1 MFKPI
6 YLMFFL
12 FASTFTHA
20 ALIDYDDYTRDATN
34 GLDWLDLDFTEG
46 LSYNAIL
53 AEITTGSLQEWR
65 FATSFELE
73 DMVSYHLGFQ
83 VIQAQD
89 NAQYN
94 GMIDLVG
101 LFDAT
106 YGIGDPDA
114 ANSNYA
120 YTVGFVDSSGEPEA
134 NAMQFGYTNS
144 NGNLGYFRPSSS
156 TIWDADFD
164 DVNTRRG
171 AFLVRA
177 TQVAEPSLLTLVL
190 LAFISLV
197 VRTRKS

>member
-12 FASTFTHA
+12 FAPTFTHA
-20 ALIDYDDYTRDATN
+20 ALIDFDDYTRDAKN

-46 LSYNAIL
+46 LSYNSIL
-53 AEITTGSLQEWR
+53 AEITIGSLQDWR

-83 VIQAQD
+83 VIQAED

-114 ANSNYA
+114 ANSGYA
-120 YTVGFVDSSGEPEA
+120 YTVGFVDSSGESVA
-134 NAMQFGYTNS
+134 NAMQFGYKHYF
-144 NGNLGYFRPSSS
+144 GGLGYYRPSST
-156 TIWDADFD
+156 TIFDAEFD
-164 DVNTRRG
+164 DTNTRRG

-177 TQVAEPSLLTLVL
+177 VQVSEPGLLTLSL
-190 LAFISLV
+190 LALISLV
-197 VRTRKS
+197 VRARKS